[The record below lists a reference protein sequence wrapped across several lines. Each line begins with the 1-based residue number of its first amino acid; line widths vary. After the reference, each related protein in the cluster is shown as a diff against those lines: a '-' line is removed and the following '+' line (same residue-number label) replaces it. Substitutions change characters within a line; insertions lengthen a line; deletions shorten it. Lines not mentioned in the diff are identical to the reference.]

1 MTDSTILEGY
11 KYTEKHEW
19 VKIEG
24 EIAIFGISDF
34 AQHALGD
41 IVFVDLPKVGK
52 LVKQG
57 QSFGT
62 IESVK
67 AAEDIYAP
75 MSGEIIEVNPAI
87 AKDPAIVNQDAFAA
101 WMIKVK
107 NFNFSEADKLMDS
120 AKYKDFTISLG

>member
-1 MTDSTILEGY
+1 MADTKILDGY

-19 VKIEG
+19 VKIDG
-24 EIAIFGISDF
+24 DTAIFGISDF
-34 AQHALGD
+34 AQNALGD

-52 LVKQG
+52 TVKQG

-67 AAEDIYAP
+67 AAEDLYAP
-75 MSGEIIEVNPAI
+75 ISGEVIEVNPAI
-87 AKDPAIVNQDAFAA
+87 AKDPAMVNKDAFAA

-107 NFNFSEADKLMDS
+107 NVNSSEADKLMDS
-120 AKYKDFTISLG
+120 AKYKEHTSSL

>member
-1 MTDSTILEGY
+1 MTKILDGY

-19 VKIEG
+19 VKLEG
-24 EIAIFGISDF
+24 DSAIFGISDF
-34 AQHALGD
+34 AQNALGD

-52 LVKQG
+52 SVKKG

-67 AAEDIYAP
+67 AAEDLYAP
-75 MSGEIIEVNPAI
+75 ISGEVIEINPAI
-87 AKDPAIVNQDAFAA
+87 AKDPAMVNKDAFAA

-107 NFNFSEADKLMDS
+107 NVNSSEADKLMDS
-120 AKYKDFTISLG
+120 AKYKEHTSSL

>member
-1 MTDSTILEGY
+1 MTKILDGH

-24 EIAIFGISDF
+24 DTATFGISDF
-34 AQHALGD
+34 AQNALGD
-41 IVFVDLPKVGK
+41 IVFVDLPKIGK
-52 LVKQG
+52 LVKKG

-67 AAEDIYAP
+67 AAEDLYAP
-75 MSGEIIEVNPAI
+75 LSGEVIEINPAI
-87 AKDPAIVNQDAFAA
+87 SKDPSIVNKDAFSA

-107 NFNFSEADKLMDS
+107 NINLSEADSLMDS
-120 AKYKDFTISLG
+120 NKYKDFTATL

>member
-1 MTDSTILEGY
+1 MTKILDGY

-24 EIAIFGISDF
+24 DTATFGISDF
-34 AQHALGD
+34 AQNALGD
-41 IVFVDLPKVGK
+41 IVFVDLPKIGK
-52 LVKQG
+52 LVKKG

-67 AAEDIYAP
+67 AAEDLYAP
-75 MSGEIIEVNPAI
+75 LSGEVIEINPVI
-87 AKDPAIVNQDAFAA
+87 SKDPSIVNKDAFSA

-107 NFNFSEADKLMDS
+107 NINLSEADSLMDS
-120 AKYKDFTISLG
+120 NKYKDFTASL

>member
-1 MTDSTILEGY
+1 MTKILDGH

-24 EIAIFGISDF
+24 DTATFGISDF
-34 AQHALGD
+34 AQNALGD
-41 IVFVDLPKVGK
+41 IVFVDLPKIGK
-52 LVKQG
+52 LVKKG

-67 AAEDIYAP
+67 AAEDLYAP
-75 MSGEIIEVNPAI
+75 LSGEVIEINPAI
-87 AKDPAIVNQDAFAA
+87 SKDPSIVNKDAFGA

-107 NFNFSEADKLMDS
+107 NINLSEADSLMDS
-120 AKYKDFTISLG
+120 NKYKDFTATL